1 MIKRH
6 RDDLV
11 IHVSDANDSEPDDSG
26 SDDPNMAVSPC
37 PDSPEKTQTDPKT
50 NSESVT
56 QPIPDSEPHI
66 QSGENVSDVTVTAL
80 AALLASSLK
89 DGDERQADEN
99 ANQPATDNSENVPS
113 GATSETA

>member
-1 MIKRH
+1 MPGLAGK
-6 RDDLV
+6 
-11 IHVSDANDSEPDDSG
+11 
-26 SDDPNMAVSPC
+26 
-37 PDSPEKTQTDPKT
+37 KQTDPKT

-99 ANQPATDNSENVPS
+99 ANQPATVNSENVPS